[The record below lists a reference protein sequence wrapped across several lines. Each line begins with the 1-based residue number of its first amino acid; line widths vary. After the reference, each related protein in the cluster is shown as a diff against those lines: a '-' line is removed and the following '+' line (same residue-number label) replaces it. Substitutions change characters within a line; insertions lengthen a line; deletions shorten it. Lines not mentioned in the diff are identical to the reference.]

1 MMPFLGSQVDP
12 FGAERLVDCRDRRFR
27 GIGKLKRPKWGP
39 KHFFFAAQILEVAA
53 FSASAFAAAAAAA
66 PDDGGSLGS
75 GVFGNTDGGSGVAV

>member
-39 KHFFFAAQILEVAA
+39 ERFFFAAQILEVAA
-53 FSASAFAAAAAAA
+53 FSASAFAAVAAAA
-66 PDDGGSLGS
+66 PDDSSSLGS
-75 GVFGNTDGGSGVAV
+75 GFYGNTDGGGGIAV